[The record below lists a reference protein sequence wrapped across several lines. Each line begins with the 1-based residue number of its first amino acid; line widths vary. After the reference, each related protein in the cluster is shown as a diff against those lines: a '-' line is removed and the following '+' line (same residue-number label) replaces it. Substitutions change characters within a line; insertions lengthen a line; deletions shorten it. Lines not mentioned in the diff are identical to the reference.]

1 MAKLLVAVSLAAL
14 ASSGSALRMPKL
26 GSLSST
32 TVGDWMCMSDMCF
45 VTGANPARLAAQRG
59 PAACSPCRHAAGAP
73 FVKAARSPLALRMT
87 EADAAAAPAFTGD
100 VKAELT
106 KALALEDAT
115 KVATAFSD
123 LKSKGG
129 LKKWNNQAGLK
140 SRAVSQNEVCGPTCH
155 SSIAS
160 CPFPLC

>member
-1 MAKLLVAVSLAAL
+1 MSPALILHASQPSVDPQHALLA
-14 ASSGSALRMPKL
+14 
-26 GSLSST
+26 
-32 TVGDWMCMSDMCF
+32 D
-45 VTGANPARLAAQRG
+45 ARQG
-59 PAACSPCRHAAGAP
+59 PP

-140 SRAVSQNEVCGPTCH
+140 SRAVSQNEVCGPICDP
-155 SSIAS
+155 SIAS
-160 CPFPLC
+160 CLFPWC